1 MTHNFRQRLRNLE
14 PLIGTMITLDTPATA
29 EVLAELGFDWFF
41 VDGEHGPLESAELLG
56 ILRAVDHQ
64 VPCVVRVPAAEETP
78 IKKVLDLGAAGVI
91 VPMVNTPEQAA
102 DVVKYARYA
111 PQGSRGVGLARAHG
125 YGLTFGDYVEN
136 ANETVSVIVQ
146 AEHIDSVNNIEKIVQ
161 VEGIDAIQLGPYD
174 LSASMG
180 KMGQVDDPE
189 VVQAIDH
196 VIKTCQDAGLAIG
209 WFGVTAEAV
218 RPYLD
223 RGCTLMTA
231 GVDTL
236 MLASGGK
243 RVLKVMRDET

>member
-1 MTHNFRQRLRNLE
+1 MV
-14 PLIGTMITLDTPATA
+14 TLDTPATA
-29 EVLAELGFDWFF
+29 EVLAELGFDWLFI
-41 VDGEHGPLESAELLG
+41 DGEHGPLESSELLG
-56 ILRAVDHQ
+56 ILRAVGHRL
-64 VPCVVRVPAAEETP
+64 PCVVRVPDAHAAS
-78 IKKVLDLGAAGVI
+78 IQKVLDIGAAGVI
-91 VPMVNTPEQAA
+91 VPMVNTREQTAE
-102 DVVKYARYA
+102 VVSQARYA

-125 YGLTFGDYVEN
+125 YGLSFKDYVES
-136 ANETVSVIVQ
+136 ANDEVAVIVQ
-146 AEHIDSVNNIEKIVQ
+146 AEHIDAVENIEQIVQ

-196 VIKTCQDAGLAIG
+196 VIQTCQNAELPIG

-218 RPYLD
+218 KPYLD

-236 MLASGGK
+236 MLASSGK
-243 RVLKVMRDET
+243 KILQTMRDD